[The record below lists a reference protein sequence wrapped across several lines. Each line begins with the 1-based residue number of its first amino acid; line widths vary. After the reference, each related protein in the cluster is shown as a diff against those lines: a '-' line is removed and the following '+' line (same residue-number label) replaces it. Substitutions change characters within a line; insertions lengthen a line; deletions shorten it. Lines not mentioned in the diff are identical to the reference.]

1 MKLVL
6 VLILGLCL
14 AGAKPQQ
21 SVQCGLCR
29 QIFTALVSQI
39 GEVVSEDQVDS
50 YLRFGCGAFG
60 LDSWCQTNVYPNTHD
75 IFLALRSN
83 KTDDIICERLAL
95 CHFKVI
101 SLTGDVL
108 FAEGDTLYTI
118 TEQEGG
124 VVNHYYFGTVS
135 HPSLPAGIVNGL
147 ACSPDYCAVL
157 LEDDDSTTTVQHGT
171 TALSMYQQIDQ
182 ALPSGYWYGPW
193 YDIITQEFWM
203 ATGSSRDYTFGIFDP
218 QFGDWEPKVYL
229 HLPRARADSSI
240 LSGQILDR
248 VLYFSLHT
256 DPHVFKI
263 DLAVRLYRGN
273 FTSPNNTMLVGNP
286 VTNELYGYSP
296 SSVGIWKYTN
306 LNTGNRTVVAKIDL
320 TGVGAVPSSTINPID
335 NTMWLCLWGPDN
347 DAWLRVDLKKT
358 TNNIAWAATKKS
370 EGLFDF
376 NPYTITS
383 EEA

>member
-14 AGAKPQQ
+14 VSAKPQQ

-29 QIFTALVSQI
+29 QIFTVLIDQME
-39 GEVVSEDQVDS
+39 EVVSEEQVDA
-50 YLRFGCGAFG
+50 YLRFGCAAFG
-60 LDSWCQTNVYPNTHD
+60 LDSWCNTNVYPNNHD
-75 IFLALRSN
+75 IFIALRSN

-95 CHFKVI
+95 CHFRVI

-118 TEQEGG
+118 TEQDGG
-124 VVNHYYFGTVS
+124 IVNHYYFGTVS

-171 TALSMYQQIDQ
+171 TALSMYRQIDQ
-182 ALPSGYWYGPW
+182 ALPTGSWYGPW

-203 ATGSSRDYTFGIFDP
+203 ATGTSRDYTFGIFDP
-218 QFGDWEPKVYL
+218 QFGDWEPKVYV
-229 HLPRARADSSI
+229 HLPRARANSEI

-248 VLYFSLHT
+248 VLYFSLLQE
-256 DPHVFKI
+256 PHVYKI
-263 DLAVRLYRGN
+263 DLAVRLFRGN
-273 FTSPNNTMLVGNP
+273 FSSPNNTMLVGNP

-296 SSVGIWKYTN
+296 SSIGIWKYTN
-306 LNTGNRTVVAKIDL
+306 LATGNRTVIAKIDL
-320 TGVGAVPSSTINPID
+320 TGVDAVPSSTINPID

-358 TNNIAWAATKKS
+358 SNNIAWAATKKS

>member
-1 MKLVL
+1 

-14 AGAKPQQ
+14 ANAKPQQ

-39 GEVVSEDQVDS
+39 GEVASEDQVDS
-50 YLRFGCGAFG
+50 YLRFGCSAFG
-60 LDSWCQTNVYPNTHD
+60 LDSWCSTYVYPNTHD

-95 CHFKVI
+95 CHFRVI

-108 FAEGDTLYTI
+108 FAEADKLYTI
-118 TEQEGG
+118 IEETSGKIDS
-124 VVNHYYFGTVS
+124 YYFGTVS
-135 HPSLPAGIVNGL
+135 HPSLPAGVVNGL

-157 LEDDDSTTTVQHGT
+157 LEDATTSTTPQHGT

-182 ALPSGYWYGPW
+182 TLPSGYWYGPW

-203 ATGSSRDYTFGIFDP
+203 ATGSARDYTFGIFDP
-218 QFGDWEPKVYL
+218 QFGDWEPKVYI
-229 HLPRARADSSI
+229 HLARARADSEI

-248 VLYFSLHT
+248 VLYFTLLQ
-256 DPHVFKI
+256 DPHVYKI
-263 DLAVRLYRGN
+263 DLAVRLFRGN
-273 FTSPNNTMLVGNP
+273 FTTPNNTMLVGNP

-296 SSVGIWKYTN
+296 SNIGIWKFNNFVYP
-306 LNTGNRTVVAKIDL
+306 GNRTVIAKIDL
-320 TGVGAVPSSTINPID
+320 SGVVPFPSSTINPID
-335 NTMWLCLWGPDN
+335 NTMWVCLWGTAN
-347 DAWLRVDLKKT
+347 DAWLKVDLKKT
-358 TNNIAWAATKKS
+358 SNNLAWASTKKTD
-370 EGLFDF
+370 GLFDF